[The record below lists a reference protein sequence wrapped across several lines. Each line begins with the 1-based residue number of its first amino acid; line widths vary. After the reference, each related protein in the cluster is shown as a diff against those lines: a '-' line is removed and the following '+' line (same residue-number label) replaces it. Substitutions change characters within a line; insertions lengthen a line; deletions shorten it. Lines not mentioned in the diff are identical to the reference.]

1 MIQASA
7 RDRATPGLSNAVWIG
22 IWLAPILATHVAA
35 RTSSPEEGVR
45 NRRRV
50 AGCQLQRR
58 KRRGVRLFG
67 TERSREND
75 DAAHRSGARA
85 SERRG
90 WGYLWQKGLVFERA
104 AIKRVF
110 FRAPP
115 GFTYT
120 GHTCPPVFFSSRS

>member
-35 RTSSPEEGVR
+35 RTSLPEEGVR

-58 KRRGVRLFG
+58 KGRSVRLLG
-67 TERSREND
+67 SERSREND
-75 DAAHRSGARA
+75 DAAHRSGAGA

-90 WGYLWQKGLVFERA
+90 CAYLRQEPFGCRG
-104 AIKRVF
+104 
-110 FRAPP
+110 PQ
-115 GFTYT
+115 
-120 GHTCPPVFFSSRS
+120 

>member
-1 MIQASA
+1 MIRVCA
-7 RDRATPGLSNAVWIG
+7 RNRATPGLSNAVWIR
-22 IWLAPILATHVAA
+22 IWLAPILATHVSRQAA
-35 RTSSPEEGVR
+35 RTSSLEEGVR

-75 DAAHRSGARA
+75 DAAHRSGAGA

-90 WGYLWQKGLVFERA
+90 CAYLRQESFG
-104 AIKRVF
+104 
-110 FRAPP
+110 
-115 GFTYT
+115 
-120 GHTCPPVFFSSRS
+120 CSRPQ

>member
-90 WGYLWQKGLVFERA
+90 WAYLSPKALRCNPPPCHRLSSRRPPA
-104 AIKRVF
+104 
-110 FRAPP
+110 FRPTDTP
-115 GFTYT
+115 F
-120 GHTCPPVFFSSRS
+120 HSCFFSPPP